1 MFVKEIDT
9 EPALA
14 VSVVLS
20 NFNRPSELAA
30 RLRVLPAAG
39 AGAAAEELVVAEE
52 ELAELFDEPPQ
63 PARASAPA
71 SRSIETVGTRRG
83 LAA

>member
-1 MFVKEIDT
+1 
-9 EPALA
+9 
-14 VSVVLS
+14 
-20 NFNRPSELAA
+20 
-30 RLRVLPAAG
+30 VLPAAG